1 MEYWEFLIQREG
13 DRGWRTIETGNLQLM
28 EGKYRI
34 VANSDLLNTQIQ
46 TRLTYQTSDQI
57 PQRRSQSRHQTTNPR
72 GLLAV
77 IPFTNLQSGIW
88 QFVCSGTTE
97 AQVAWQRILKLRVLP
112 AISKSPVRVGSWELG
127 VGSKESGVGSKEDNF
142 APVVENI
149 SDIHQP
155 QTDALPIFAQDQNR
169 FELPTPTQPVVPIS
183 MVGVQED
190 WADGLDRL
198 LEQLERESLQP
209 QPPKISR
216 SIPGAIQL
224 TTIFDSPSQLI
235 NLDRSTFSGL
245 LPGHPLTISGTCNL
259 QKLSANLIQSV
270 KIDKLSICL
279 RHPQTSEIIVV
290 IEQSISPQLNTF
302 TFRGNLDLPPQP
314 QISLLI
320 GEVSLYD
327 KHNIQLGSRG
337 FTVTLSRDSLD
348 ESKLAL
354 FQLSEQR
361 QDSTGELLDRLN
373 EELELEA
380 AIMGARRPMQHG
392 TPSIIR
398 SLNSPQSLS
407 SFPAT
412 QFTHPDVFPVNVSP
426 QHLPSPTL
434 DITGDLEIDFALSSF
449 TGSHESRKYENLEIV
464 VEE

>member
-34 VANSDLLNTQIQ
+34 VANSDLILTQIQ
-46 TRLTYQTSDQI
+46 TRVTYQTSDQI
-57 PQRRSQSRHQTTNPR
+57 PQRRSQSRHQTTNRR

-88 QFVCSGTTE
+88 QFVCSGTTD
-97 AQVAWQRILKLRVLP
+97 AQVSWQRVLKLRVLP
-112 AISKSPVRVGSWELG
+112 AISKSPVP
-127 VGSKESGVGSKEDNF
+127 VGSKEDNF

-149 SDIHQP
+149 SDPHQP
-155 QTDALPIFAQDQNR
+155 QTDPLPVSVHDRDR
-169 FELPTPTQPVVPIS
+169 FDLPTPTQPVVPIS
-183 MVGVQED
+183 MVGLQEN

-224 TTIFDSPSQLI
+224 TTIFDAPDQLI

-245 LPGHPLTISGTCNL
+245 LPGHPLTISGSCNL
-259 QKLSANLIQSV
+259 HKLSANLIQSV

-279 RHPQTSEIIVV
+279 RHPHTSDIIVA
-290 IEQSISPQLNTF
+290 IEQSLPPQLDTF
-302 TFRGNLDLPPQP
+302 TFRGNLDLPVQL

-320 GEVSLYD
+320 GEVNLYD

-337 FTVTLSRDSLD
+337 FTVTLSLNSLN
-348 ESKLAL
+348 EAELAL

-361 QDSTGELLDRLN
+361 QDNTGELLDRLT
-373 EELELEA
+373 EELQLET
-380 AIMGARRPMQHG
+380 AIVGARQPVQRG
-392 TPSIIR
+392 TPSTIR
-398 SLNSPQSLS
+398 SLNSPQSPN
-407 SFPAT
+407 FPAT
-412 QFTHPDVFPVNVSP
+412 QFTHPDIVPVNASLY
-426 QHLPSPTL
+426 HLPSHTL
-434 DITGDLEIDFALSSF
+434 DVTGDLEIDFALSSF
-449 TGSHESRKYENLEIV
+449 VADHGSHNYENLEIV
-464 VEE
+464 VDEV